1 MAGRG
6 TEAVGLF
13 RSEAPGPT
21 PTPEPAQV
29 PSFQAVYET
38 YFDFVWASAHR
49 FGIEPP
55 EMEDLVQDVFI
66 VIHSRVHTLQ
76 NPQALRSWIYGIVR
90 RTASNYRRAKSTH
103 ARPSSLDSSRDES
116 PDPTPLEQT
125 ERNAKRELLVSL
137 LNQLDEPKREIF
149 ALVEIH
155 ELSVPEAAEL
165 LGIPLNT
172 AYSRLRAARQ
182 GFEVA
187 VARHEASPM
196 RNR

>member
-6 TEAVGLF
+6 PEAVGLF
-13 RSEAPGPT
+13 RGEAPGPT

-103 ARPSSLDSSRDES
+103 ARPSSHDSSRDES

-182 GFEVA
+182 GVEVA